1 MADRTHTSADVVV
14 VGAGPG
20 GCSAAVEAAR
30 DEQRVVLVEAGDEI
44 GGNAARSTG
53 YLAFADF
60 AMQEQAGISDDPE
73 AFLADMLAEV
83 ERQSDRYG
91 IIFDEQLAA
100 LYAARSAEAYRFLT
114 DLGIGFRRF
123 IPRPRQHLVDR
134 MVDCEDVRTFT
145 TAFARELDRLGVE
158 VRLRTRARQLLTTNG
173 RVTGIVLEDEAGQHT
188 ELRADSVV
196 LAAGGYQANPELRRR
211 YQPEHLATTPYLGVD
226 TDRGDGHLMGQ
237 AVGGDLI
244 NMTMI
249 PPLIMVAS
257 AFVERAIAVDRR
269 GTRFHDEAGPYL
281 ERVDALLAR
290 PERRAHYVY
299 DRRLAQDAAHLIAQ
313 MPEPSVSADSLE
325 ELAVAIGCAPTG
337 LREAVEGWNRAV
349 AAGQDPQFGR
359 VVLPA
364 DGTGIV
370 EPPFHAVPMSVG
382 INFPAGGFRVTTAMQ
397 VIDVFGAAIPGLY
410 AAGDCVGGVAPA
422 IGLGGIKIAAAVTLG
437 RVAGAAAAGR
447 VHAEPPNQG
456 AAAATSPTREDRGMV
471 MDVIDPVTGAA
482 SRG

>member
-1 MADRTHTSADVVV
+1 MDPTPPASADVVV
-14 VGAGPG
+14 IGAGPG

-30 DEQRVVLVEAGDEI
+30 DERHVILVEAGEDV

-53 YLAFADF
+53 YLAFAGF

-73 AFLADMLAEV
+73 AFLADMRAEV
-83 ERQSDRYG
+83 ARQADRYG

-100 LYAARSAEAYRFLT
+100 LYAARSADAYRFLT

-158 VRLRTRARQLLTTNG
+158 VRLRTRARQLLTTDG
-173 RVTGIVLEDEAGQHT
+173 RVTGVVVEDAAGERT
-188 ELRADSVV
+188 ELHADSVV
-196 LAAGGYQANPELRRR
+196 LAAGGYQANAELRRR
-211 YQPEHLATTPYLGVD
+211 YQPEHLASTPYLGVD

-257 AFVERAIAVDRR
+257 AFVERAIAVDRS

-299 DRRLAQDAAHLIAQ
+299 DRRLAEDAAHLIAQ
-313 MPEPSVSADSLE
+313 MPEPSVSADTLE
-325 ELAVAIGCAPTG
+325 QLAAAIGCEAQG
-337 LREAVEGWNRAV
+337 LRRSVETWNRTV
-349 AAGQDPQFGR
+349 REGHDPEHGR

-364 DGTGIV
+364 DGTGII

-447 VHAEPPNQG
+447 LHAEPPEHG
-456 AAAATSPTREDRGMV
+456 SVASRAATREDRGMV
-471 MDVIDPVTGAA
+471 MDVIDPVSGAA
-482 SRG
+482 GRR